1 MNNIFVEIL
10 FNYFMFYTIKKSIL
24 FVNKTNLPI
33 LVEGWYNI
41 SEGLSEL
48 KSVCIDSYEEKII
61 YSATGEWFINT
72 YFYDLEIINKWKE
85 NNLKIGESIGKFT
98 TNPSYSGEYS
108 WLNNNLFDILYE
120 NDKIIFFL
128 TP

>member
-1 MNNIFVEIL
+1 
-10 FNYFMFYTIKKSIL
+10 MFYTIKKSIL

-61 YSATGEWFINT
+61 YSTTGEWFINT

-98 TNPSYSGEYS
+98 TNPSYFGEYS